1 MTEELFLRSK
11 GETHGRGVFAKG
23 SISQGDFVLE
33 YRGDRIPVVEAQRR
47 RLIYHESCTA
57 FLFMFRWRGKTWCID
72 AARDDGSL
80 GRLVNDE
87 HRRPNCKMKNID
99 VNGSPHLCL
108 FALMDIK
115 QGEEISYDYG
125 GEDCPWRTETTT
137 VGPNALLVE
146 DLHTVVLANTE
157 VGDATHPNIAQ
168 QMTTVGDDALLDGG
182 SKPVLSNT
190 EGDDDATRPKITQQM
205 TTVGD
210 DALLDG
216 GSKPVLSNT
225 EGDDDATRPKI
236 TQQMTTVGDDAL
248 LDGGSKSVL
257 SNTEGD
263 DDATR
268 PKITQQIPN
277 ENEIFVP
284 RLRRTKSIIMKDT
297 VLDDSVQLYDSTS
310 ESSDEYIPDSSCD
323 SEDSD
328 VTLKL
333 NKREKYQSQSHG
345 ILQSNLSP

>member
-1 MTEELFLRSK
+1 MDMHAFFLWCKCFFYRSWCICK
-11 GETHGRGVFAKG
+11 GFHFSRRFR
-23 SISQGDFVLE
+23 SRIQG
-33 YRGDRIPVVEAQRR
+33 RIPVVEAQRR

-57 FLFMFRWRGKTWCID
+57 FMFRWRGKTWCID

-190 EGDDDATRPKITQQM
+190 EGDDDATRPKITKQKRFLKVK
-205 TTVGD
+205 TKAHRGHTVHLLLMKRLFLTSR
-210 DALLDG
+210 AL
-216 GSKPVLSNT
+216 KFH
-225 EGDDDATRPKI
+225 
-236 TQQMTTVGDDAL
+236 Q
-248 LDGGSKSVL
+248 
-257 SNTEGD
+257 
-263 DDATR
+263 
-268 PKITQQIPN
+268 
-277 ENEIFVP
+277 P
-284 RLRRTKSIIMKDT
+284 R
-297 VLDDSVQLYDSTS
+297 
-310 ESSDEYIPDSSCD
+310 
-323 SEDSD
+323 SEDNGRW
-328 VTLKL
+328 LKCRKKSAL
-333 NKREKYQSQSHG
+333 
-345 ILQSNLSP
+345 

>member
-1 MTEELFLRSK
+1 
-11 GETHGRGVFAKG
+11 
-23 SISQGDFVLE
+23 
-33 YRGDRIPVVEAQRR
+33 
-47 RLIYHESCTA
+47 
-57 FLFMFRWRGKTWCID
+57 MFRWRGKTRCID

-182 SKPVLSNT
+182 LKPVLSNT
-190 EGDDDATRPKITQQM
+190 EGDDDATRPEITQQM

-236 TQQMTTVGDDAL
+236 TKQKRFLKVKTKAHRGHTVHLLLMQKRLFLTSRAL
-248 LDGGSKSVL
+248 KFH
-257 SNTEGD
+257 
-263 DDATR
+263 
-268 PKITQQIPN
+268 Q
-277 ENEIFVP
+277 P
-284 RLRRTKSIIMKDT
+284 R
-297 VLDDSVQLYDSTS
+297 
-310 ESSDEYIPDSSCD
+310 
-323 SEDSD
+323 SEDNGRW
-328 VTLKL
+328 LKCRKKSAL
-333 NKREKYQSQSHG
+333 
-345 ILQSNLSP
+345 